1 MADIKQ
7 YLDFTEEMLKQHK
20 QMKVFLKN
28 VEKRREALK
37 NEIVELKGV
46 SYDGVSVQSNNISN
60 PTEELVIDRYERMLE
75 LISEKDKTETIVKT
89 LDTAIANLD
98 DIHRKV
104 LVMYIIDGKDWLSI
118 EDELKYSERQL
129 RKKKDEAVKSVAVAL
144 FGATTL
150 KENDEDTLFDLL

>member
-37 NEIVELKGV
+37 NEIAELKGV
-46 SYDGVSVQSNNISN
+46 SYDRVSVQSNNISN
-60 PTEELVIDRYERMLE
+60 PTEELVMNRYERMLE

>member
-37 NEIVELKGV
+37 NEIAELKGV
-46 SYDGVSVQSNNISN
+46 SYDRVSVQSNNISN